1 MVTLNKS
8 FWIGVILS
16 PVLLAVFW
24 FAANKP
30 TIDTTVGSQQSQAA
44 TFDFVP
50 TTERTELSKKTFEKL
65 NLADGSKTTVS
76 FKDFAGKPII
86 VHYWATWC
94 GACVEEMPSL
104 VKFAEEHGDKIS
116 FVIIANDK
124 SGGTEVL
131 NYCKAHG
138 IKNINIFVDSNG
150 AVIRDQ
156 KIKALPTTIFAGA
169 DTVEAGRVIGPIDW
183 LGQSGTVIQS
193 YLTKKGA

>member
-24 FAANKP
+24 LAVTKP
-30 TIDTTVGSQQSQAA
+30 TIDTTVSIQQPPVA
-44 TFDFVP
+44 TFDFIP

-94 GACVEEMPSL
+94 GACVEEMPAL
-104 VKFAEEHGDKIS
+104 VKFAEEYADKIS

-124 SGGTEVL
+124 SGGRDVL
-131 NYCKAHG
+131 DYCKEHG
-138 IKNINIFVDSNG
+138 IKNVNVFIDSKG
-150 AVIRDQ
+150 AIIRDQ
-156 KIKALPTTIFAGA
+156 QIKALPTTIFAGA

-183 LGQSGTVIQS
+183 LGQSGTVIHS
-193 YLTKKGA
+193 YLTKGA